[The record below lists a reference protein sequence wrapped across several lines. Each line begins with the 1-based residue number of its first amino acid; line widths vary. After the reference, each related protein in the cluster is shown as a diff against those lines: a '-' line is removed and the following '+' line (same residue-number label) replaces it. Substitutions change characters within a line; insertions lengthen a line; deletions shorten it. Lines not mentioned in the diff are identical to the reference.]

1 MNPNDRQVAGNHY
14 RATIQHWDY
23 VITAL
28 DNRYLEGNITKYVT
42 RHRKKNGI
50 QDLQKAMH
58 YLDKLQTEH
67 EAGRIKPIVHSPPG
81 TVNIAE
87 FVAGNRLNGA
97 EADVCM
103 RLTMWRGSKDLES
116 VRQFIRELIR
126 NEEDR
131 QRREDAEKCGFP
143 GTGYVNQG

>member
-1 MNPNDRQVAGNHY
+1 MNPNDRQVAGSHY

-28 DNRYLEGNITKYVT
+28 DNRYLEGNITKYVC

-58 YLDKLQTEH
+58 YLDKLQTEY
-67 EAGRIKPIVHSPPG
+67 ENNRIKPIALSPPASI
-81 TVNIAE
+81 NIAE
-87 FVAGNRLNGA
+87 FVAGNGLNGA

-103 RLTMWRGSKDLES
+103 RLTMWRGSKDLEM

-126 NEEDR
+126 NAENQ
-131 QRREDAEKCGFP
+131 QRREDAEKVGL
-143 GTGYVNQG
+143 GGYVNQG